1 MESRQNRKASVNAS
15 LALTFALFGDTFLY
29 PFLPLNSSRVGLP
42 LIWVGLV
49 LSANRFIRILFNST
63 MASLVTKFG
72 MRTMTIAAVVVAAC
86 TTAGYALSTSVLVWV
101 FFRIMWGLCYSAL
114 RITSIGYALKD
125 HRPGFALGLS
135 KSLQEAGSIFIL
147 SIAPLFLQYV
157 DAKMVFVF
165 IAMVSLPAIYFAWQ
179 LPITNEKT
187 VAQKPKVILQFPT
200 SFNSIT
206 FASTFLIDGVL
217 VLSLGILFM
226 KYLDDVTPVI
236 ATTIAAGYL
245 AYRRICLVTL
255 SVAGGWIADNIGIDR
270 AFTISLT
277 FVILGLILISAGW
290 VGLGISM
297 IFTFY
302 SINSVLTPAS
312 ISKHNDDVLSAVS
325 ENATWRD
332 IGAAVGALVGGFLLT
347 TNFQDVVLVFGTVG
361 LLVLLFIHIG
371 SIQKMRELLFLW
383 K

>member
-15 LALTFALFGDTFLY
+15 MALAFALFGDTFLY
-29 PFLPLNSSRVGLP
+29 PFLPLNSSQVGLP
-42 LIWVGLV
+42 LIWVGFV
-49 LSANRFIRILFNST
+49 LSANRFIRILVNST
-63 MASLVTKFG
+63 MVSLVAKFG

-86 TTAGYALSTSVLVWV
+86 TTAGYALSTSVFIWI

-125 HRPGFALGLS
+125 HHQGFALGLS
-135 KSLQEAGSIFIL
+135 KSLQEAGSIFVL
-147 SIAPLFLQYV
+147 AIAPLLLQYV
-157 DAKMVFVF
+157 NAKMVFVL
-165 IAMVSLPAIYFAWQ
+165 IAMASLPAIYFAWQ
-179 LPITNEKT
+179 LPVTNEKT
-187 VAQKPKVILQFPT
+187 GAQKPNVILQFPT
-200 SFNSIT
+200 TFNSIT
-206 FASTFLIDGVL
+206 FATTFLIDGVV

-226 KYLDDVTPVI
+226 KYLEGVTPVF

-255 SVAGGWIADNIGIDR
+255 SVAGGWVADNIGIDR

-277 FVILGLILISAGW
+277 FVSLGLILISVGW
-290 VGLGISM
+290 VGVGTSI

-312 ISKHNDDVLSAVS
+312 ISKHNHDVLSAVS

-332 IGAAVGALVGGFLLT
+332 IGAGVGALAGGFLLT
-347 TNFQDVVLVFGTVG
+347 SNFQDFVLLFGGLG